1 MSKTCPNCSMVIPEP
16 VKIAKT
22 PKKVLSEQEKI
33 DLQFK
38 RLATTVKKLK
48 NINKQKVLELISL
61 E

>member
-16 VKIAKT
+16 IKIPKT

-48 NINKQKVLELISL
+48 IINKQKVLELISL
-61 E
+61 D